1 MILELILAICI
12 CVMFFL
18 ILSNVYQI
26 KKLEKRHEDNVANM
40 TKKING
46 INSKISAV
54 VNKNNEINMKNVKTL
69 LDKLE
74 SIEELSKSTDSTLNV
89 EIDNLRANLNFLK
102 DNSEVYGYLNEISKK
117 TTKQDGQKSTTSLP
131 SQTAS
136 ATTSTTPPS

>member
-12 CVMFFL
+12 CVMFVL

-26 KKLEKRHEDNVANM
+26 KKLEKRHEDNVINM
-40 TKKING
+40 TKKINS
-46 INSKISAV
+46 INSKMSAV
-54 VNKNNEINMKNVKTL
+54 VNKNNEINMKNVKAL

-74 SIEELSKSTDSTLNV
+74 SIEELSKSADSTLNV

-117 TTKQDGQKSTTSLP
+117 TTKQDDQKSS
-131 SQTAS
+131 
-136 ATTSTTPPS
+136 PPS